1 MRPMLAFKYQDYGHK
16 LTYPLFVQPK
26 LNGVRALFSSGA
38 WQSRDE
44 KLWKAPVLKHL
55 TDQLVGVCPPGWI
68 LDGELYVHGWSL
80 QQINSAIAINRNEPN
95 EKTKEVE
102 YHVFDIIDTSN
113 TSQDFGGRCGILN
126 TLSERLLANGAKNV
140 RTVDTTGCD
149 GLQESEQLYP
159 FYRGQGYE
167 GLMYRSADAPYGFLE
182 NCTNQENRWRCLL
195 KRKDWLDDE
204 FEITGFN
211 TTEGEKGNEGFQ
223 LWCKAKNSKIFTI
236 GSGLSDAE
244 RRHYKASPD
253 QLIGKLARVKYEMLS
268 DEGIPLKPT
277 LEAILNDE

>member
-1 MRPMLAFKYQDYGHK
+1 MLAFKYQDYGHK

-26 LNGVRALFSSGA
+26 LNGVRALFSCGV

-80 QQINSAIAINRNEPN
+80 QQINSAIAINRNEPS

-102 YHVFDIIDTSN
+102 YHIFDVISTASPEKP
-113 TSQDFGGRCGILN
+113 F
-126 TLSERLLANGAKNV
+126 SERSKNLSTIREV
-140 RTVDTTGCD
+140 AQFRGSSNSIRVVDTTRCD
-149 GLQESEQLYP
+149 SIEEAEQLYGY
-159 FYRGQGYE
+159 YRRERYE
-167 GLMYRSADAPYGFLE
+167 GLIYRSSEASYGFLE

-223 LWCKAKNSKIFTI
+223 LWCKAKNGKRFAI